1 MSDRLPFDPSAMVA
15 RLVTEGVDFV
25 IIGGLAATL
34 QGAELPTLDLDI
46 SYDRSLQNLE
56 RLASA
61 LQDLE
66 VRLRG
71 AEDVPIHIDAL
82 FLRNGEIW
90 TFRSSVGNIDCLA
103 NPTGA
108 PPYDQLKERAVKVA
122 LGPHQVKIA
131 NLDDLIAMKGTTGR
145 DKDVMKLAELIQLR
159 QLIQENEHNPR

>member
-1 MSDRLPFDPSAMVA
+1 MSERLPFDPSAMVA
-15 RLVTEGVDFV
+15 RLIAGGVDFV

-71 AEDVPIHIDAL
+71 AEDAPIRIDAIL
-82 FLRNGEIW
+82 LRNGEIW

-108 PPYDQLKERAVKVA
+108 PPYAQLRERAVEVA
-122 LGPHQVKIA
+122 LGPHQVRVA
-131 NLDDLIAMKGTTGR
+131 NLDDLIAMKRTTGR
-145 DKDVMKLAELIQLR
+145 DKDVMKLAELVTLR
-159 QLIQENEHNPR
+159 RLIQDDLRD

>member
-1 MSDRLPFDPSAMVA
+1 MNGHPPFDPIAITA

-25 IIGGLAATL
+25 IIGGFAATL
-34 QGAELPTLDLDI
+34 QGAEAPTLDLDI

-56 RLASA
+56 RLATA
-61 LQDLE
+61 LQALD

-90 TFRSSVGNIDCLA
+90 TFRSALGDIDCLA

-108 PPYDQLKERAVKVA
+108 PSYDRLKARAEDAMLGLHRVKV
-122 LGPHQVKIA
+122 A
-131 NLDDLIAMKGTTGR
+131 NLDDLIAMKQTTGR
-145 DKDVMKLAELIQLR
+145 NKDITKLAELVTLR
-159 QLIQENEHNPR
+159 RLIQDDLRD